1 MDGFFVFHLVAGAIT
16 ILKNDGVRQWE
27 GLSDYPNILWKIEFM
42 FETTNQMMMMM
53 MMMMKMLVL
62 MSLVKQ
68 IQTTNQSCKKTWQSV
83 WILQLDRWTH
93 PHFPTQEIDCR
104 RPHGE
109 TWFEPTEFCHG
120 TEHQSYPKAPVPG
133 GFLGK
138 RSSKLVTSPKKT

>member
-1 MDGFFVFHLVAGAIT
+1 MGRVIRLSQYIMENRIHVWNHKPDDDDDDDDDDEDVGAHVLGET
-16 ILKNDGVRQWE
+16 N
-27 GLSDYPNILWKIEFM
+27 PNHQPVM
-42 FETTNQMMMMM
+42 Q
-53 MMMMKMLVL
+53 
-62 MSLVKQ
+62 
-68 IQTTNQSCKKTWQSV
+68 KTWQSV
-83 WILQLDRWTH
+83 WIPQLDRWTH

>member
-1 MDGFFVFHLVAGAIT
+1 MMEFVNG
-16 ILKNDGVRQWE
+16 K
-27 GLSDYPNILWKIEFM
+27 DYTNILWKIKFM

-53 MMMMKMLVL
+53 MKMKMLVL

-83 WILQLDRWTH
+83 WIPQLDRWTH